1 MSVLQNEGYDVHAL
15 DFLGQGRSSKPFY
28 LGEKLPSVP
37 GDYDAD
43 ATPSGMVIGKTS
55 NAKVEYSI
63 TYGQTWLTIT
73 PVIVNWMTSC

>member
-1 MSVLQNEGYDVHAL
+1 MYWRETMSVLHNEGYDVHAL

-28 LGEKLPSVP
+28 LGEKIPSVP

-55 NAKVEYSI
+55 NAKVEYQPM
-63 TYGQTWLTIT
+63 G
-73 PVIVNWMTSC
+73 NHG